1 MSNSTTFEQQLFK
14 AADKLRKNIDA
25 GEYKYVVLGLVFI
38 KYISE
43 SFNELYE
50 NLKLKNA
57 LTYEKKNNFRHTLFR
72 VNSFGN
78 LSL

>member
-1 MSNSTTFEQQLFK
+1 MSNFTTFEQQLFK
-14 AADKLRKNIDA
+14 SADKLKKNIDA
-25 GEYKYVVLGLVFI
+25 GEYKYVVLGLIFI

-43 SFNELYE
+43 SFNKFYE

-57 LTYEKKNNFRHTLFR
+57 LTHEKKNNFRHTSFS